1 MNIRVS
7 KNNLGI
13 VVTTNQYHFPMNN
26 ILKVFTLLLTTIF
39 LFIGIACQ
47 QQQPSEMGHMDSD
60 EQYMDAV
67 PLIYHMSF
75 MQRYATKLY
84 FSGMQ
89 ENWELADIYAHEI
102 EELSETIIDGN
113 HMDDGVDVSGLLESM
128 LPPQIE
134 LIEEA
139 IDAQDQRMFE
149 SNYQTMIQTC
159 NQCHQASDYG
169 AVKVSVPTTNPFAQ
183 DFSVTSQ
190 D

>member
-1 MNIRVS
+1 M
-7 KNNLGI
+7 KN
-13 VVTTNQYHFPMNN
+13 YFK
-26 ILKVFTLLLTTIF
+26 ILALLITTIF

-60 EQYMDAV
+60 EQYLDAV

-84 FSGMQ
+84 FSGMA

-113 HMDDGVDVSGLLESM
+113 HMDDGIDVSGLLESM

-139 IDAQDQRMFE
+139 IDAQDRQRFE

-159 NQCHQASDYG
+159 NQCHQAANYG
-169 AVKVSVPTTNPFAQ
+169 AVKITVPTSNPFAQ
-183 DFSVTSQ
+183 DFSLPEKE
-190 D
+190 